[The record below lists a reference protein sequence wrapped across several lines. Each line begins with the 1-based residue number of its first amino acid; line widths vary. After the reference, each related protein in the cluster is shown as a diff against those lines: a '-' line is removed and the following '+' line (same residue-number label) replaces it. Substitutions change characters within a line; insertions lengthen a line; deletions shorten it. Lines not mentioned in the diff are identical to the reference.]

1 MSLNFSQCKER
12 VDERRVAKVKKIYIV
27 EDESQITA
35 SLSTYLKR
43 WEFDVCVTS
52 NFQRVTEE
60 VNTYQPDLILL
71 DISLPFYNGFYW
83 CKEIREQSNV
93 PIVFLSSA
101 SDKMNIVMAMNM
113 GADDFIAKP
122 FDLEILVAKITAI
135 LRRGVQDSSSN
146 YSQYDTFIL
155 DLNKIE
161 VKNETES
168 IPLTVNEMKILN
180 LLFQQPEKLVSK
192 EQIMEKLWESENFI
206 DANTLA
212 VNIARL
218 RRKVAN
224 IGLDQYIL
232 TKKGK
237 GYLLSKGE

>member
-1 MSLNFSQCKER
+1 M
-12 VDERRVAKVKKIYIV
+12 KKIYIV

-146 YSQYDTFIL
+146 YSQYDIFIL